1 MVYRTAIAAPAVS
14 LRREIDRLFDDTLNA
29 LGANRGN
36 GTTRVN
42 DWMPPV
48 DIRESEGELTLSL
61 EIPGVAPEN
70 IQLTTDNGVLTVS
83 GAKVEERKEDEQ
95 RRYHLVERSYG
106 SFSRSFRMPKNL
118 DESKIEAT
126 FDHGVLTV
134 HIPKAAIP
142 EPRKIE
148 VRSGGGVQP
157 AASDG
162 ATGSAK

>member
-14 LRREIDRLFDDTLNA
+14 LRREIDRLFDDTLSA
-29 LGANRGN
+29 LGATGA
-36 GTTRVN
+36 TRVN
-42 DWMPPV
+42 EWMPPV
-48 DIRESEGELTLSL
+48 DIRESENELTLTL

-70 IQLTTDNGVLTVS
+70 IQLTTENGVLTVS
-83 GAKVEERKEDEQ
+83 GEKVEERKEDEQ

-118 DESKIEAT
+118 DDSKIEAS

-142 EPRKIE
+142 QPRKIE
-148 VRSGGGVQP
+148 VRSSGAQP
-157 AASDG
+157 AVSDG
-162 ATGSAK
+162 TASSAK

>member
-1 MVYRTAIAAPAVS
+1 MVYRTAIGAPAVS
-14 LRREIDRLFDDTLNA
+14 LRREIDRLFDDTLSA
-29 LGANRGN
+29 LGAT

-48 DIRESEGELTLSL
+48 DITESENELTLRL

-83 GAKVEERKEDEQ
+83 GEKIEERKEDEQ

-118 DESKIEAT
+118 DDSKIEAS
-126 FDHGVLTV
+126 FDHVVLTV

-142 EPRKIE
+142 QPRKIE
-148 VRSGGGVQP
+148 VRSTGAQP
-157 AASDG
+157 AVSDG
-162 ATGSAK
+162 AANAAK

>member
-29 LGANRGN
+29 LGANGA
-36 GTTRVN
+36 TRVN

-48 DIRESEGELTLSL
+48 DIRESENELTLSL

-70 IQLTTDNGVLTVS
+70 IQLTADNGVLTVS
-83 GAKVEERKEDEQ
+83 GEKAETRKEGEQ
-95 RRYHLVERSYG
+95 HQYHLVERSYG

-126 FDHGVLTV
+126 FEHGVLTI
-134 HIPKAAIP
+134 HIPKAALP
-142 EPRKIE
+142 QPRKIE
-148 VRSGGGVQP
+148 VRSGSSAVQQ
-157 AASDG
+157 
-162 ATGSAK
+162 

>member
-14 LRREIDRLFDDTLNA
+14 LRREIDRLFDDTLGA
-29 LGANRGN
+29 LAGSSA
-36 GTTRVN
+36 TRVN

-70 IQLTTDNGVLTVS
+70 IQLTADNGVLTVS
-83 GAKVEERKEDEQ
+83 GEKVEERKEDQ
-95 RRYHLVERSYG
+95 QHRYHLVERSYG
-106 SFSRSFRMPKNL
+106 GFSRSFRVPKNL

-126 FDHGVLTV
+126 FNNGVLTV

-142 EPRKIE
+142 QPRKIE
-148 VRSGGGVQP
+148 VRTAGAQP
-157 AASDG
+157 AVSEGSSG
-162 ATGSAK
+162 ATK

>member
-14 LRREIDRLFDDTLNA
+14 LRREIDRLFDDTLSA
-29 LGANRGN
+29 LGAN

-48 DIRESEGELTLSL
+48 DIRESETELTLTL

-83 GAKVEERKEDEQ
+83 GEKNEDRKEDEQ

-126 FDHGVLTV
+126 FEHGVLTI

-142 EPRKIE
+142 QPRKIE
-148 VRSGGGVQP
+148 VRGGNSQGAVTDGSVS
-157 AASDG
+157 AS
-162 ATGSAK
+162 K

>member
-14 LRREIDRLFDDTLNA
+14 LRREIDRLFDDTLSA
-29 LGANRGN
+29 LGATGAT
-36 GTTRVN
+36 GATRVN

-48 DIRESEGELTLSL
+48 DIRESESELTLSL

-70 IQLTTDNGVLTVS
+70 IQLTTDNGVLTVT
-83 GAKVEERKEDEQ
+83 GEKVEERKEDEQ

-142 EPRKIE
+142 QPRKIE
-148 VRSGGGVQP
+148 VR
-157 AASDG
+157 
-162 ATGSAK
+162 ATGSQPAVSEGTSAAAK

>member
-1 MVYRTAIAAPAVS
+1 MVYRTAIAAPAAS
-14 LRREIDRLFDDTLNA
+14 LRREIDRLFEDTLGA
-29 LGANRGN
+29 LGANGA
-36 GTTRVN
+36 TRVN

-48 DIRESEGELTLSL
+48 DVRESEAELTLTF
-61 EIPGVAPEN
+61 EIPGVAPDN

-83 GAKVEERKEDEQ
+83 GEKSEERKEDEE

-126 FDHGVLTV
+126 FEHGVLTV

-142 EPRKIE
+142 QPRKIE
-148 VRSGGGVQP
+148 VRNS
-157 AASDG
+157 SR
-162 ATGSAK
+162 

>member
-14 LRREIDRLFDDTLNA
+14 LRREIDRLFDDTLSA
-29 LGANRGN
+29 LGANGAN

-48 DIRESEGELTLSL
+48 DIRESEGELTISL
-61 EIPGVAPEN
+61 EIPGVSPEN

-83 GAKVEERKEDEQ
+83 GEKVEERKEDQQ

-118 DESKIEAT
+118 DDSKIEAT
-126 FDHGVLTV
+126 FEHGVLTV

-142 EPRKIE
+142 QPRKIE
-148 VRSGGGVQP
+148 VRAAGSQP
-157 AASDG
+157 AVTEGASG
-162 ATGSAK
+162 AAK